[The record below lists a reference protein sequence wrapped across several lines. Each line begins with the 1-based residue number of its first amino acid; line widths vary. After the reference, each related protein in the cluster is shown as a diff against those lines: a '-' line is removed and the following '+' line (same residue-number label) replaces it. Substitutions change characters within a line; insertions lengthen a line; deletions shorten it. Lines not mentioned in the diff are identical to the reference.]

1 VSDAKPSKLLL
12 DECYAAED
20 DRFLDVFQEFD
31 SYDFLRSFVEKWVQD
46 KRPWAREQ
54 VVRYLELDWNIP
66 GHEVVVKRLFKH
78 FENQRAH
85 DMMAHFV
92 VAFDRSVRRSR
103 QSVWHYGSLTTGS
116 WAEERLIAKPNKTIR
131 DVPAQTQT
139 VRSPFSR
146 TEISIPIPAIRNR
159 PENRLFSHRTR
170 NYLRRRV
177 WRYFRQLSYRKP
189 MAYVAFVTEALRR
202 YKDDDFAV
210 GENILDNWSLM
221 HACYFHHDAIVFTPN
236 HANLVEGRSLAELT
250 PMPYQLS
257 AWRTQ
262 KGSLALIELI
272 SEAKSTLVRLWAME
286 LLQRD
291 HEDTISTIDIP
302 ILIKLLSHVDSRVQE
317 WAVELFQKHEGLSS
331 LPIETWLELLD
342 QTNLAVLTLVCDA
355 MRKQVTPERLNDAQ
369 MIELAC
375 ARAVPVAR
383 MGFDI
388 LKGRHAQNP
397 FSNAEL
403 SRLATAQCA
412 SLSAEI
418 ATWALGQIG
427 VPSNYDMDGVTE
439 FFDSL
444 HRPMRQAAMDWLA
457 QKDSPGYN
465 DPALWAR
472 LIETPFDDLRLRLV
486 ETLESR
492 LKLPG
497 LQADD
502 SPQLWIA
509 VILGVHRGGRT
520 KLKAIRQVADSIA
533 DGPQR
538 ADRLLPVL
546 GVALR
551 SIRLPERRQALSAIV
566 TMAARQ
572 PQLRDSIAR
581 HLPELEWADDAR
593 EATA

>member
-1 VSDAKPSKLLL
+1 VSDVKPSKLLL
-12 DECYAAED
+12 DECFATED
-20 DRFLDVFQEFD
+20 DRFLDVFGQFD
-31 SYDFLRSFVEKWVQD
+31 SYEFLRSFVAKWVQD

-54 VVRYLELDWNIP
+54 IVRYLQLDWNFP

-78 FENQRAH
+78 FENQHAH
-85 DMMAHFV
+85 DMMAHFM

-103 QSVWHYGSLTTGS
+103 QSVWHYGSLAARPWT
-116 WAEERLIAKPNKTIR
+116 EERLFAKANKTIR
-131 DVPAQTQT
+131 EVPQTYTARNPRTGAEIRVSVPA
-139 VRSPFSR
+139 V
-146 TEISIPIPAIRNR
+146 RNR

-170 NYLRRRV
+170 NHLRRRA

-189 MAYVAFVTEALRR
+189 MAYVAFVTEALKR
-202 YKDDDFAV
+202 YKDEDFAV

-221 HACYFHHDAIVFTPN
+221 HICYFHHDAIVFTPN
-236 HANLVEGRSLAELT
+236 HANLAEGRSLAELT

-272 SEAKSTLVRLWAME
+272 SEANSTLVRLWAME

-291 HEDTISTIDIP
+291 HQDAISTIDIP

-317 WAVELFQKHEGLSS
+317 WAVELFQRHEGLAS

-355 MRKQVTPERLNDAQ
+355 MSKFVTPERLNDAQ

-383 MGFDI
+383 MGFDM
-388 LKGRHAQNP
+388 LKGRHAQQP
-397 FSNAEL
+397 FSNAEV
-403 SRLATAQCA
+403 SRLATAQCVN
-412 SLSAEI
+412 LSTEI
-418 ATWALGQIG
+418 TAWALGQIG

-444 HRPMRQAAMDWLA
+444 HRPMRQSAMDWLA
-457 QKDSPGYN
+457 QEDSPGYN

-492 LKLPG
+492 LDLPG

-533 DGPQR
+533 DRPQR

-551 SIRLPERRQALSAIV
+551 STRLPERRQALSAIV

-581 HLPELEWADDAR
+581 HVPELEWVDDAQ
-593 EATA
+593 EATV